1 MLEPIEAATKLLSA
15 ASYPTIG
22 DIRLVFLSIQDFL
35 DMYIGQEEF
44 SQSMVAAS
52 IHQKIDEYW
61 NIMDKSSIISAILDP
76 HTKLKIFNKTEVINA
91 KKAVQEIVDQYK
103 NSL

>member
-1 MLEPIEAATKLLSA
+1 
-15 ASYPTIG
+15 
-22 DIRLVFLSIQDFL
+22 
-35 DMYIGQEEF
+35 
-44 SQSMVAAS
+44 MVAAF

-76 HTKLKIFNKTEVINA
+76 RTKLKIFNKTEVINA

-103 NSL
+103 F